1 MLTKEKARNILSQM
15 RVISL
20 AEINHVESA
29 EVFATAFEKSW
40 IFRTNQLGNKK
51 TILRWKGLYSF
62 EVTFNDNYWEM
73 ISQNIYIR
81 LLSYQ
86 MFYEIKRRYDPERN
100 IMRFDCFFETRRF
113 EDDDD

>member
-29 EVFATAFEKSW
+29 EVFTTAFEKSW

-62 EVTFNDNYWEM
+62 EITFKDDYHEV
-73 ISQNIYIR
+73 IAQNIYIR

-86 MFYEIKRRYDPERN
+86 MFYEIRRRWDADHM
-100 IMRFDCFFETRRF
+100 IMRFDCFFETRRY
-113 EDDDD
+113 EDDDE